1 MKTIYN
7 CWIVLSVLL
16 LATSCNDEWTEEQ
29 YKQYISFAAPI
40 NDQGVMNIYVRYKT
54 DGKVTYKLPLT
65 VSGTTMNSQDLDVHV
80 AIDPDTLN
88 IMIYV
93 NGRIKFND
101 LML

>member
-40 NDQGVMNIYVRYKT
+40 NDQGVMNIYV
-54 DGKVTYKLPLT
+54 G
-65 VSGTTMNSQDLDVHV
+65 
-80 AIDPDTLN
+80 
-88 IMIYV
+88 
-93 NGRIKFND
+93 IKQ
-101 LML
+101 MVK

>member
-54 DGKVTYKLPLT
+54 DGKVDVYKR
-65 VSGTTMNSQDLDVHV
+65 QDWHHTDSSKWVGFRARSVIGGYWMKVLRDKVQ
-80 AIDPDTLN
+80 N
-88 IMIYV
+88 
-93 NGRIKFND
+93 NQ
-101 LML
+101 

>member
-54 DGKVTYKLPLT
+54 FFLFQEDK
-65 VSGTTMNSQDLDVHV
+65 
-80 AIDPDTLN
+80 
-88 IMIYV
+88 
-93 NGRIKFND
+93 IKQRF
-101 LML
+101 LW